1 MYSLASSTVHFCVLE
16 LVTNLHVQVMARKLK
31 VRSLYGGTG
40 FAWHGQAMTHNSMAT
55 PEHKQSCIVGS
66 KVGGQHFTGCE
77 AAAREGGAQIGMGQT
92 ERAAMVVQSGGGGT
106 MGATNSYSTL
116 TSTSKRMMPQTAPV
130 HSRASSTS
138 HRVSLSLAVR
148 AHLLPLGL
156 LAVWLSIPL
165 GCLPV
170 SLLLLLLFLG
180 SRSRGRLGRLRAGPL
195 ELGRLQRG
203 LLVVCQ
209 GHEHLVIPHPV

>member
-1 MYSLASSTVHFCVLE
+1 MCLLAASTVDFCVLE

-31 VRSLYGGTG
+31 LRSLYGGAG
-40 FAWHGQAMTHNSMAT
+40 FAWHGQAMAHDSMAT
-55 PEHKQSCIVGS
+55 PEHNQSCIVGS
-66 KVGGQHFTGCE
+66 KVGHQHFTGCE
-77 AAAREGGAQIGMGQT
+77 AAARAGGAQVEMGQT
-92 ERAAMVVQSGGGGT
+92 VRAAMVVQSGGEQR
-106 MGATNSYSTL
+106 GATHSYSTL
-116 TSTSKRMMPQTAPV
+116 TSASKRMMPQTAPV

-138 HRVSLSLAVR
+138 HRVSLAVR

-156 LAVWLSIPL
+156 LAVWLGIPL